1 MQNPVADYNEK
12 INANYRWNF
21 FWMALDNMMFFFIFM
36 GLSPYTIL
44 PYYVEK
50 FTDSKIL
57 IGLIPTLYL
66 VGTTLPQLVMAKF
79 LQTRKK
85 RKKYLVAI
93 AATQRMGI
101 LGVFLL
107 SLLQPRMN
115 ISATLTLVIFFLM
128 HTLQHVA
135 SGFYVPAWIDF
146 LGKCIPRRRGF
157 LFGISNFLGGL
168 MGLALGWLL
177 SYLLERYPFQQAMPV
192 IFGIALA
199 ASLISLVSIISWRE
213 VVPPD
218 ELIPREAEKA
228 NSLSGVFKDRN
239 FVQYLIWRGMMVTLE
254 IATPFYALSALE
266 ILRVSAA
273 QLGVFT
279 TILAFSQAT
288 MNPLWGWLGDK
299 KGFLRIVQI
308 SALAGSMGAFLA
320 VLVPT
325 LPSYYAVFFLVG
337 MMLSGLSISSI
348 NIIFEF
354 SPEQLVPLYTA
365 VSQIALT
372 PLSSVVP
379 LLGGVVAEQLGYAT
393 NYWLAGVLGL
403 ASLVGISAAVKNPKN
418 QPRGQLKAA

>member
-1 MQNPVADYNEK
+1 
-12 INANYRWNF
+12 
-21 FWMALDNMMFFFIFM
+21 
-36 GLSPYTIL
+36 
-44 PYYVEK
+44 
-50 FTDSKIL
+50 
-57 IGLIPTLYL
+57 
-66 VGTTLPQLVMAKF
+66 
-79 LQTRKK
+79 
-85 RKKYLVAI
+85 
-93 AATQRMGI
+93 
-101 LGVFLL
+101 
-107 SLLQPRMN
+107 
-115 ISATLTLVIFFLM
+115 
-128 HTLQHVA
+128 
-135 SGFYVPAWIDF
+135 
-146 LGKCIPRRRGF
+146 
-157 LFGISNFLGGL
+157 
-168 MGLALGWLL
+168 
-177 SYLLERYPFQQAMPV
+177 MPV

-266 ILRVSAA
+266 TLRVSAA